1 MSEAQTNP
9 QGEVEQPKLNMFD
22 VMFGSEENT
31 NPEQTIEE
39 PAIDNS
45 EEYEAE
51 AFDEAE
57 EEVSEEF
64 EEVDEYV
71 LFPSFG
77 FDVQQLDGKEVILSG
92 YILAIDPEIGY
103 YVLSKGPFA
112 SCFFCGAAGPET
124 IVELSLKSKDKSF
137 MMDEFATFKGYLK
150 LNSDDIYR
158 CVYIIE
164 FAEVYR

>member
-1 MSEAQTNP
+1 MRNKIIFLILLISKISFSQKEINWTNLEDVEFSERY
-9 QGEVEQPKLNMFD
+9 VEEL
-22 VMFGSEENT
+22 
-31 NPEQTIEE
+31 
-39 PAIDNS
+39 
-45 EEYEAE
+45 
-51 AFDEAE
+51 
-57 EEVSEEF
+57 
-64 EEVDEYV
+64 DEYV

-77 FDVQQLDGKEVILSG
+77 FDVQKLDGKEVILSG

>member
-1 MSEAQTNP
+1 MRNKIIFLILFISKISFSQIEINWTNLEDVEFSERY
-9 QGEVEQPKLNMFD
+9 V
-22 VMFGSEENT
+22 
-31 NPEQTIEE
+31 
-39 PAIDNS
+39 
-45 EEYEAE
+45 
-51 AFDEAE
+51 
-57 EEVSEEF
+57 

>member
-1 MSEAQTNP
+1 MRNKIIFLILFISKISFSQTEINWTNLEDVEFSERY
-9 QGEVEQPKLNMFD
+9 V
-22 VMFGSEENT
+22 
-31 NPEQTIEE
+31 
-39 PAIDNS
+39 
-45 EEYEAE
+45 
-51 AFDEAE
+51 
-57 EEVSEEF
+57 

-124 IVELSLKSKDKSF
+124 IVELSLKSKEKSF

>member
-1 MSEAQTNP
+1 MRNKIIFLILFISKISFSQTEINWTNLEDVEFSERY
-9 QGEVEQPKLNMFD
+9 V
-22 VMFGSEENT
+22 
-31 NPEQTIEE
+31 
-39 PAIDNS
+39 
-45 EEYEAE
+45 
-51 AFDEAE
+51 
-57 EEVSEEF
+57 

-77 FDVQQLDGKEVILSG
+77 FDVQELDGKEVILSG

>member
-1 MSEAQTNP
+1 MLNKIIFLILFISKISFSQTEINWTNLEDVEFSERY
-9 QGEVEQPKLNMFD
+9 V
-22 VMFGSEENT
+22 
-31 NPEQTIEE
+31 
-39 PAIDNS
+39 
-45 EEYEAE
+45 
-51 AFDEAE
+51 
-57 EEVSEEF
+57 

>member
-1 MSEAQTNP
+1 MHNKIIFLILFISKISFSQTEINWTNLEDVEFSERY
-9 QGEVEQPKLNMFD
+9 V
-22 VMFGSEENT
+22 
-31 NPEQTIEE
+31 
-39 PAIDNS
+39 
-45 EEYEAE
+45 
-51 AFDEAE
+51 
-57 EEVSEEF
+57 

>member
-1 MSEAQTNP
+1 MFNKIIFLILFISKISFSQTEINWTNLEDVEFSERY
-9 QGEVEQPKLNMFD
+9 V
-22 VMFGSEENT
+22 
-31 NPEQTIEE
+31 
-39 PAIDNS
+39 
-45 EEYEAE
+45 
-51 AFDEAE
+51 
-57 EEVSEEF
+57 

-77 FDVQQLDGKEVILSG
+77 FDVQELDGKEVILSG

>member
-1 MSEAQTNP
+1 MRNKIIFLILFISKISFSQTEINWTNLEDVEFSERY
-9 QGEVEQPKLNMFD
+9 V
-22 VMFGSEENT
+22 
-31 NPEQTIEE
+31 
-39 PAIDNS
+39 
-45 EEYEAE
+45 
-51 AFDEAE
+51 
-57 EEVSEEF
+57 

-77 FDVQQLDGKEVILSG
+77 FDVQQLDGKEIILSG

>member
-1 MSEAQTNP
+1 MRNKIIFLILFISKISFSQIEINWTNLEDVEFSERY
-9 QGEVEQPKLNMFD
+9 V
-22 VMFGSEENT
+22 
-31 NPEQTIEE
+31 
-39 PAIDNS
+39 
-45 EEYEAE
+45 
-51 AFDEAE
+51 
-57 EEVSEEF
+57 

-77 FDVQQLDGKEVILSG
+77 FDVQQLDGKEIILSG